1 MQYNELVEL
10 LPLGDQGEMDLGLD
24 SMYQLMALLDNPQD
38 KTPMIHIAGTNGK
51 GSTASFVSHILRE
64 AGFRV
69 GMFTSPSLVE
79 FNERIQVNGES
90 ISDEQI
96 LKQAHV
102 IKEAV
107 AGSDLHMSE
116 FELFAAMAFLHFQQE
131 CDIAIVEVGL
141 GGRLD
146 ATNVITEPLVTV
158 ITKIGLD
165 HTQILGDTLEQ
176 IASEKA
182 EIIKPNTPVILYPQ
196 ENEQVEKVI
205 YDKAASVSAEV
216 FPVSLEDLS
225 YTLTTDRVQDFV
237 FKNVLYRIKLL
248 EEHQI
253 INATVAL
260 ETIFVLQKSG
270 MDLNS
275 NVIDQ
280 GLAKTTWPARFEWLC
295 EQPHVILDG
304 SHNEDGL
311 EAFKLNLRRY
321 FPGNKKVAIVGFM
334 ADKTIDRPLQ
344 EVIQDFDI
352 IFTVT
357 PDSPRALDNQAL
369 KHKIETLSNEVGH
382 NLVVHASDTLEDALN
397 QAVSMVDLDGLIA
410 IFGSFYFVGIMR
422 QLILAGRNEA
432 V

>member
-90 ISDEQI
+90 ITDEQI
-96 LKQAHV
+96 LKQAHI

-107 AGSDLHMSE
+107 ADSDLHMSE
-116 FELFAAMAFLHFQQE
+116 FELFAAMAFLHFQQA

-182 EIIKPNTPVILYPQ
+182 EIIKPNSPVILYPQ

-225 YTLTTDRVQDFV
+225 YTLTTDRVQDFM

-260 ETIFVLQKSG
+260 ETIFALQKSG

-295 EQPHVILDG
+295 EQPNVILDG

-311 EAFKLNLRRY
+311 EAFKSNLRRY
-321 FPGNKKVAIVGFM
+321 FPDNKKVAIVGFM

-369 KHKIETLSNEVGH
+369 KHKIKTLSNEVGH
-382 NLVVHASDTLEDALN
+382 NLAVHASDILEDALN
-397 QAVSMVDLDGLIA
+397 QAVSMVDPDGLIA

-422 QLILAGRNEA
+422 QLILTGRNEA
-432 V
+432 M